1 MAVAQPVGK
10 GQLVAIWQLHLEF
23 IVLEGHDELQWEGR
37 HQGGRRRPGNGPGPC
52 LVTQTVPARV

>member
-23 IVLEGHDELQWEGR
+23 IVLEGHDELQWEGG
-37 HQGGRRRPGNGPGPC
+37 HQGGRRHPGNGLGP
-52 LVTQTVPARV
+52 